1 MKKLNLATFL
11 YFTANGIAIVAIPP
25 YLRDLGVVRET
36 FIGFIV
42 STAFLISV
50 IARPL
55 SGILGDRVGYVKIM
69 KLGAAAAVGAQIMY
83 LFSSPLWVQIGRV
96 FHGLS
101 IAMFLPMSIA
111 MSVTEGVKSMASRSL
126 AVGLGNV
133 AGPLLGTL
141 IYDMGGARTAFLT
154 ALALHCI
161 NWFLINGLEDYRS
174 RHGVKDRVEKRVFL
188 FMTLLTIYAAVY
200 MGLSTFILVKLRDL
214 GLSLTLWGVFT
225 TTAALSSLVPRAIMA
240 KKNLVSI
247 INAAAAT
254 ATAAFGLLIAS
265 TASNYIEFIVAGIIF
280 GVGQGALVT
289 SYQILALAQSKRAGL
304 ASSIYTMGWD
314 LGSIIGPVLGGVLV
328 ESLGYSVLYILPVS
342 LFINVAVL
350 FIYRYHSGRGFS
362 SSPS

>member
-1 MKKLNLATFL
+1 LKKLNLATFL

-83 LFSSPLWVQIGRV
+83 LFGSPLWVQIGRV

-141 IYDMGGARTAFLT
+141 IYDMGGARTAFLA

-161 NWFLINGLEDYRS
+161 NWLLINGLEDYRS

-254 ATAAFGLLIAS
+254 AT
-265 TASNYIEFIVAGIIF
+265 VIF